1 MLLTFCNL
9 YLIVKP
15 FKDYVVFLYN
25 MDNSQTQLASTH
37 NLSAEE
43 KLERYYNRFR
53 KRQNNYYAK
62 HFKINESDS
71 EQVKAQKRQ
80 NRKDL
85 YQRRKQAK
93 QEKKNI

>member
-1 MLLTFCNL
+1 MENTTNHLA
-9 YLIVKP
+9 P
-15 FKDYVVFLYN
+15 
-25 MDNSQTQLASTH
+25 TQYMT
-37 NLSAEE
+37 AEE
-43 KLERYYNRFR
+43 KLEKYYKRFR

-85 YQRRKQAK
+85 YQRRKLAK
-93 QEKKNI
+93 QTKKNI